1 MCKHRQLMYM
11 LLEHSHAALT
21 EFSNFDS
28 LVASATRT
36 MTTTTTKTKTAKT
49 DFIAST
55 AMYS

>member
-1 MCKHRQLMYM
+1 MYM

-36 MTTTTTKTKTAKT
+36 MATTTRTAKETAAKT

-55 AMYS
+55 AMSS